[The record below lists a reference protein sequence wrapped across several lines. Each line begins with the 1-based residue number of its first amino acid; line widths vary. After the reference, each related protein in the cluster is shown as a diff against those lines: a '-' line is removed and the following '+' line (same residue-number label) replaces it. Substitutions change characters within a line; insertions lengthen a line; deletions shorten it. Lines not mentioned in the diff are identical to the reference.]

1 MVECPERR
9 AEPVEV
15 CSSKGV
21 PRPQFKAFLTIVGL
35 GTAERFAHRLLEQR
49 LYEGDNMPKQ
59 QITTRS
65 GASPVGAY
73 SQGLR
78 VGDFIFVS
86 GQGPLDP
93 ATGQVV
99 GETIEEQTARV
110 LENIKAILAAGGA
123 TIADVVKV
131 SAHLSDLELFD
142 RYNKVYATYFPDP
155 KPTRT
160 TVGSQLKGILVEID
174 AIAYIG
180 EK

>member
-1 MVECPERR
+1 M
-9 AEPVEV
+9 
-15 CSSKGV
+15 S
-21 PRPQFKAFLTIVGL
+21 
-35 GTAERFAHRLLEQR
+35 
-49 LYEGDNMPKQ
+49 KQ

-65 GASPVGAY
+65 GASPIGAY

-93 ATGQVV
+93 ETGQIV
-99 GETIEEQTARV
+99 GTTVEEQTVRV

-123 TIADVVKV
+123 TMADVVKV
-131 SAHLSDLELFD
+131 SAHLSDLSLFE
-142 RYNKVYATYFPDP
+142 RYNKIYAGYFPDP

-160 TVGSQLKGILVEID
+160 TVGSQLLGILVEVD
-174 AIAYIG
+174 AIAYVG